1 MEILQAKNLDH
12 LGLVIGTFKKF
23 GIIELV
29 NERLGFCEQEQ
40 VSPGEVLA
48 AMSMNGLGFASR
60 PLSLTPQFFETKALD
75 VLFGRDVQA
84 SELNRH
90 RLGRV
95 LDSIHAY
102 GCEVLYAEIAAHV
115 CKQIDLNQRFTSLDT
130 TSFSVSGEY
139 DVGSDENTIAV
150 TKGYSKDH
158 RPDLNQVV
166 LELVSSQDGG
176 IPLMLQSFDGNA
188 SDSKIF
194 KERCQK
200 LLKSFKASDSPRY
213 LVGDSKLYGGSNS
226 EYLQQLKFITRIPRT
241 YKEERK
247 AIDKALASSQWIE
260 LSSEKKYYEHEIQHL
275 GIDQRWLVVYSQAAR
290 ARSEKT
296 LNKQIE
302 KESQAVSKAIMH
314 LRNKEFGCE
323 TDAMNALKKLSSS
336 FKFHDLELA
345 SLTQK
350 ACYASMGRPKK
361 EEAPSKIIYQVTA
374 KIQLL
379 TAIKEDQL
387 KQRSCYVIGT
397 NALSSE
403 LSGEEV
409 LEAYKNQNNSI
420 ERGFRFLKDPQFFVS
435 SFFVKKPSRIMALL
449 MMMTLSLLIYSVT
462 QKHLRDQLIKHNETL
477 PNQINQP
484 IKNPTMRWVFQM
496 LEGVHVVYVR
506 IKNEITKKITGITEI
521 KKKILRLFFPE
532 VQLIYKLEKI

>member
-1 MEILQAKNLDH
+1 
-12 LGLVIGTFKKF
+12 
-23 GIIELV
+23 
-29 NERLGFCEQEQ
+29 
-40 VSPGEVLA
+40 
-48 AMSMNGLGFASR
+48 
-60 PLSLTPQFFETKALD
+60 
-75 VLFGRDVQA
+75 
-84 SELNRH
+84 
-90 RLGRV
+90 
-95 LDSIHAY
+95 
-102 GCEVLYAEIAAHV
+102 
-115 CKQIDLNQRFTSLDT
+115 
-130 TSFSVSGEY
+130 
-139 DVGSDENTIAV
+139 
-150 TKGYSKDH
+150 
-158 RPDLNQVV
+158 
-166 LELVSSQDGG
+166 
-176 IPLMLQSFDGNA
+176 
-188 SDSKIF
+188 
-194 KERCQK
+194 
-200 LLKSFKASDSPRY
+200 
-213 LVGDSKLYGGSNS
+213 
-226 EYLQQLKFITRIPRT
+226 
-241 YKEERK
+241 
-247 AIDKALASSQWIE
+247 
-260 LSSEKKYYEHEIQHL
+260 
-275 GIDQRWLVVYSQAAR
+275 
-290 ARSEKT
+290 
-296 LNKQIE
+296 
-302 KESQAVSKAIMH
+302 
-314 LRNKEFGCE
+314 
-323 TDAMNALKKLSSS
+323 
-336 FKFHDLELA
+336 
-345 SLTQK
+345 
-350 ACYASMGRPKK
+350 MGRPKK